1 VSRQRSWGAWA
12 GFKLLSFFSFSFTK
26 QFFFSSLKRKAML
39 IIGRITKDAVVKQ
52 LKDEKQ
58 VVEFSVAVND
68 YYKPKNGE
76 AKQFTLYVN
85 CAYWFGTKISE
96 RLKKGALVEMEGR
109 AYLNAYN
116 DMQDEP
122 KASLNL
128 HVNTIKIHGT
138 AKQTEPAATAEP
150 AGVTEDLPF

>member
-1 VSRQRSWGAWA
+1 
-12 GFKLLSFFSFSFTK
+12 
-26 QFFFSSLKRKAML
+26 ML

-76 AKQFTLYVN
+76 GKQFTLFVN
-85 CAYWFGTKISE
+85 CAYWFGTGIAE
-96 RLKKGALVEMEGR
+96 RLKKGTLVELNAR

-116 DMQDEP
+116 DMKGEA
-122 KASLNL
+122 KASLNC
-128 HVNTIKIHGT
+128 HVNKIQIHGS
-138 AKQTEPAATAEP
+138 AKQHEKAEVNYAANETNEP
-150 AGVTEDLPF
+150 VDDLPF

>member
-1 VSRQRSWGAWA
+1 
-12 GFKLLSFFSFSFTK
+12 
-26 QFFFSSLKRKAML
+26 ML

-96 RLKKGALVEMEGR
+96 RLKKGSLVEMEGR

-116 DMQDEP
+116 DLQGEP

-128 HVNTIKIHGT
+128 HVNSIKIHGT
-138 AKQTEPAATAEP
+138 AKQAEPAAVVNASTIA
-150 AGVTEDLPF
+150 EDLPF